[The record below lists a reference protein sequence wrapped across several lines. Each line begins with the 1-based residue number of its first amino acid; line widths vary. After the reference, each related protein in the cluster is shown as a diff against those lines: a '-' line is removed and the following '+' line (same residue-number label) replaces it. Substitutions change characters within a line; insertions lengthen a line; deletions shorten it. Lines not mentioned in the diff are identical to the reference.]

1 MSSLRRLRAIPSPR
15 CPLSLDSARRWAQ
28 TGVGGGRVGVG
39 IGIGI
44 GGRRATPVVQAEEVK
59 ACAVVVVVPV
69 VEAAAPAPSTEG
81 KGCHLMQVEKMAVE
95 AEKGFRN
102 QDTPRRAIVVY
113 LGKGD
118 NCLSRASQHPFD
130 LCPTAA
136 RKFDVVAQC
145 QLGK

>member
-1 MSSLRRLRAIPSPR
+1 MSSLRRLRAIPSP
-15 CPLSLDSARRWAQ
+15 PLPSIARFGASVGADGCGGWA
-28 TGVGGGRVGVG
+28 GRRRHRH
-39 IGIGI
+39 
-44 GGRRATPVVQAEEVK
+44 RRATPVVQAEEVK

-81 KGCHLMQVEKMAVE
+81 KGCHLIQVEKMAVE
-95 AEKGFRN
+95 AEEGFRN

-145 QLGK
+145 QLAK